1 MPVRWVST
9 VLFLSVAT
17 TSVGAAPMSGEEKA
31 ALQQQCMSYFTTFCG
46 DMPPDDGP
54 ETQACFEKNMSKLSP
69 GCQGAIQS
77 YKQGK
82 KG

>member
-1 MPVRWVST
+1 MPIRLVTT
-9 VLFLSVAT
+9 VLFLSTAA
-17 TSVGAAPMSGEEKA
+17 TSVWAAPMSADEKA
-31 ALQQQCMSYFTTFCG
+31 AFQQQCMGDFTTFCG
-46 DMPPDDGP
+46 DMPPEDGP

-77 YKQGK
+77 FRQGK

>member
-1 MPVRWVST
+1 M
-9 VLFLSVAT
+9 
-17 TSVGAAPMSGEEKA
+17 GD
-31 ALQQQCMSYFTTFCG
+31 FTTFCG
-46 DMPPDDGP
+46 DMPLEEGP

-69 GCQGAIQS
+69 GCQSAIQS